1 MGSQKFSL
9 KKTHANYLITLGTWL
24 KQKGGLNLGN
34 QGQRT
39 RPTTLMVAQEV
50 VGRDAKRN
58 ISNKAKLNEISNN
71 FTIKKLLLGFHQT
84 KKASYK

>member
-1 MGSQKFSL
+1 MAQAKGRIELGESRTQN
-9 KKTHANYLITLGTWL
+9 KT
-24 KQKGGLNLGN
+24 
-34 QGQRT
+34 
-39 RPTTLMVAQEV
+39 TTLMVAQEV

-71 FTIKKLLLGFHQT
+71 FRVKKLLLGFHQT